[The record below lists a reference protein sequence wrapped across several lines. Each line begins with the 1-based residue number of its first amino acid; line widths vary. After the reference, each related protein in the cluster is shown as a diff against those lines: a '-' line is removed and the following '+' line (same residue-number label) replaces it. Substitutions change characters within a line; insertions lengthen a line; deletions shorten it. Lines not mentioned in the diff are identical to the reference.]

1 MEWEKRFNAPR
12 LVRPAG
18 AVLVKLEA
26 MSKNRRASVRRQLMR
41 WREMLKTFS
50 DKIESEK
57 SVYVIR
63 RS

>member
-26 MSKNRRASVRRQLMR
+26 MSKNRRVLDGNSCAGERC
-41 WREMLKTFS
+41 LK
-50 DKIESEK
+50 
-57 SVYVIR
+57 
-63 RS
+63 RSLIKLRVKRACT